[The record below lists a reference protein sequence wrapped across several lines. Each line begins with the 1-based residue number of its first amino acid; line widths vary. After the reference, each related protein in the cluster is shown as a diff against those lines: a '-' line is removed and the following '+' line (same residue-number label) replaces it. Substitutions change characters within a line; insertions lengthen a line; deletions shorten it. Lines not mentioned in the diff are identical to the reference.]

1 VITNGIEI
9 RTMIAGSHPP
19 GLGKTTGG

>member
-9 RTMIAGSHPP
+9 RMMIAGSHPP